1 MQRIEKYGVI
11 ALVFLLVT
19 ILAVSL
25 WSQKKGKNPF
35 NFFKSKTDAEKIATR
50 DESPSPVFQADPG
63 PVLNPDPPAESFG
76 ARPIDAGTSPFDP
89 FPPAR
94 LTNSV
99 DGGGNGGTAQVDQ
112 TLPEERQ
119 DSAPAGERKL
129 GVSAPSAERRDKPA
143 PATGRTYLV
152 KSGETLGEI
161 ASRELGSF
169 ARWSEIAQ
177 LNGNLDPKKVRA
189 GMKLALPA
197 DAKTPAVTQK
207 SAAKVNGRG
216 ESMPGGSYVVRSG
229 DTLSGIAA
237 KVLGNEGRWPEI
249 AVLNPG
255 VDPKRLKVG
264 SRLRVPGGADVR
276 EKPASQP
283 QNLLAKAGNGKGRV
297 R

>member
-35 NFFKSKTDAEKIATR
+35 KFFEKKSETEEIAKR
-50 DESPSPVFQADPG
+50 EPAPNPVFEQRDVP
-63 PVLNPDPPAESFG
+63 LNPDAPGTIQTPQNSYPGSVFDPKPSPADPVAQTQIEVPRENDVFVTGTPGAPPEEQLLRHANPPA
-76 ARPIDAGTSPFDP
+76 
-89 FPPAR
+89 
-94 LTNSV
+94 
-99 DGGGNGGTAQVDQ
+99 
-112 TLPEERQ
+112 
-119 DSAPAGERKL
+119 
-129 GVSAPSAERRDKPA
+129 AEQKQSPA
-143 PATGRTYLV
+143 PAAGRTYVV

-169 ARWSEIAQ
+169 ARWNEIAR
-177 LNGNLDPKKVRA
+177 LNGNLDAKKVRA
-189 GMKLALPA
+189 GMKLVLPA
-197 DAKTPAVTQK
+197 DAKAPVAAPK
-207 SAAKVNGRG
+207 SAAKVNGSG
-216 ESMPGGSYVVRSG
+216 EALPGGSYVVRSG

-264 SRLRVPGGADVR
+264 TRLRVPGGTEPRGTA
-276 EKPASQP
+276 ASQP